1 MSLRDKLARMR
12 AAAQPAAPAPD
23 LHERGVDSALYTEHA
38 GHTDRTH
45 DADLNPDKMR
55 RLAELRA
62 LIGEVSERHKRRQA
76 RADVPALCGPAA
88 AAVPAWPCIET
99 EHGPLHVQHSYLEP
113 EHHHGRA
120 PVRAGL
126 SAHPTTVAALLR
138 DVAGAA
144 VDLSSMLYL
153 DTETTGLSGGTGTVA
168 FLVGTARFVDGA
180 LVTEQLIVP
189 QLGAE
194 TPVLARLAERIA
206 AASCIVTYNGKSFD
220 WPLLRTRFV
229 LSRLPVPALPHHL
242 DLLHVCRRLWK
253 PRLSSVRLVDMER
266 EILRF
271 EREDDVPGSEIPARY
286 FEFLR
291 TGDATRLLGVLE
303 HNRHDLVA
311 LAALLG
317 VIARQFEFSSPLS
330 HPSDALRYGR
340 MALRAEDLSRAHS
353 FARHGIEQCDQ
364 PSDVQQALLLGSEV
378 ARRNGQLAHAIA
390 LTEQAIALSQ
400 EPAKRARLHC
410 TLAKWYE
417 HELGDLERALL
428 NAQHTEPSE
437 TCLQRE
443 RRVNRLQRKLA
454 RRAARAADAAQKV
467 A

>member
-1 MSLRDKLARMR
+1 MSLRGKLARMR
-12 AAAQPAAPAPD
+12 AAAPPPAAGSVARVEPQR
-23 LHERGVDSALYTEHA
+23 EEDSDT
-38 GHTDRTH
+38 
-45 DADLNPDKMR
+45 NPDKMR
-55 RLAELRA
+55 RLAQLRA
-62 LIGEVSERHKRRQA
+62 LIGEVSERHKRREA
-76 RADVPALCGPAA
+76 RAGVPVSREA
-88 AAVPAWPCIET
+88 AAVDAAAWPCIDT
-99 EHGPLHVQHSYLEP
+99 AHGPLHVQHSYLEP

-126 SAHPTTVAALLR
+126 SAQPTTVAALLR
-138 DVAGAA
+138 DAAGAA

-229 LSRLPVPALPHHL
+229 LARLPVPDLPYHL

-271 EREDDVPGSEIPARY
+271 EREDDVPGAEIPARY
-286 FEFLR
+286 FEYLR
-291 TGDATRLLGVLE
+291 TGDHARLAAVLE

-317 VIARQFEFSSPLS
+317 AIARQFEFSLTLS
-330 HPSDALRYGR
+330 HPRDALGYGR
-340 MALRAEDLSRAHS
+340 MALRAEDLERARS
-353 FARHGIEQCDQ
+353 FALHAIEACESADA
-364 PSDVQQALLLGSEV
+364 VQQALVLGSEV
-378 ARRNGQLAHAIA
+378 ERRRGQLANAVR
-390 LTEQAIALSQ
+390 LMEQAIAFSQ
-400 EPAKRARLHC
+400 EPRKRARLHC

-437 TCLQRE
+437 TCVQRA
-443 RRVNRLQRKLA
+443 RRVTRLQRKLA
-454 RRAARAADAAQKV
+454 RRAALAAQRV